1 MSRHHLYLIS
11 DSTGETVQSIG
22 RACTV
27 QFEQVE
33 IVEHLWPMVRSP
45 RALEIVIEELE
56 EEPGL
61 VLYTLLDRAL
71 AETLEDYCKRR
82 SLTCVSVIDP
92 FIEVMATYFGEK
104 SRDMPGRQHELDDEY
119 FQRIDAI
126 TYVMQHDDG
135 QQTGNLEEAD
145 VVLVGVSRTSKTP
158 TSIYLAN
165 RGIKA
170 ANVPIVPDQPLPE
183 ILFNLNRPLV
193 VGLTEDPRRLV
204 DLRRSRMRQSLGG
217 TETAYTDIGAVRK
230 EVADARRLFG
240 RYGWPV
246 IDVTRRSIEE
256 TAAAIMRLVR
266 DRDRRVEEGADADLL
281 SPNMLNPARPDRSVS
296 GGGGE

>member
-27 QFEQVE
+27 QFEDVE
-33 IVEHLWPMVRSP
+33 IVEHLWPMVRSR
-45 RALEIVIEELE
+45 RALEIVLE
-56 EEPGL
+56 DVEVDPGL
-61 VLYTLLDRAL
+61 VLYTLVDHEL
-71 AETLEDYCKRR
+71 AKVLEEYCKRR
-82 SLTCVSVIDP
+82 GLTCISVIDP
-92 FIEVMATYFGEK
+92 FIKVMADYFGAI
-104 SRDMPGRQHELDDEY
+104 SRDQPGRQHELDDEY
-119 FQRIDAI
+119 FERIEAI
-126 TYVMQHDDG
+126 NYVMQHDDG
-135 QQTGNLEEAD
+135 QHTTNLENAD

-170 ANVPIVPDQPLPE
+170 ANVPIVPGQKLPDT
-183 ILFNLNRPLV
+183 LFDLNGPLV

-204 DLRRSRMRQSLGG
+204 DIRRSRMRQSLGD
-217 TETAYTDIGAVRK
+217 TETAYTDIDEVKK
-230 EVADARRLFG
+230 EVTDARRLFG

-256 TAAAIMRLVR
+256 TAAAIIRLVHE
-266 DRDRRVEEGADADLL
+266 RDRRHDDGTEGDLVRASQPAEEPRG
-281 SPNMLNPARPDRSVS
+281 
-296 GGGGE
+296 